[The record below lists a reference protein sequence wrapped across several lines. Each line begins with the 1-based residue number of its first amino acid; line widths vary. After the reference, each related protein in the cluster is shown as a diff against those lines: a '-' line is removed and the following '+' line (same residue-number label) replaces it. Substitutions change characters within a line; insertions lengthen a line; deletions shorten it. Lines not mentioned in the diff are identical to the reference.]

1 MLLSDQQ
8 TVGRNSQRFR
18 HRTSQATAFGGTALR
33 SALRQ
38 AGKATNLENAVNRL
52 IFFVAASFY
61 AVLIT
66 GCATNPTEFRDEIQK
81 AKSIT
86 IVCCDTTATA
96 SVQNT
101 LGMVLGG
108 GSGLL
113 ARSSIIGSKNSQT
126 DEFYRNAG
134 GQPLTLPLDFL
145 NALQI
150 ALSERG
156 YVAIV
161 QYPHSFDGSQN
172 TWSID
177 YSRVATQLI
186 LEVRYAG
193 QIAEHGSRYF
203 PTLAASFNVRRAS
216 DRKILNWGY
225 LATSD
230 SGLTS
235 PLVLGVERLRSPI
248 LSAIST
254 SGAVM
259 FAHIVTLDASQ
270 TVVGGEAQLM
280 KDARRLYVG
289 TETAN
294 RDMAKLLAKQI
305 GEPRPR

>member
-1 MLLSDQQ
+1 MNAQ
-8 TVGRNSQRFR
+8 TVRRNSKRFC
-18 HRTSQATAFGGTALR
+18 HLASQATAFGGTALR
-33 SALRQ
+33 SALSH
-38 AGKATNLENAVNRL
+38 NLESSLSRH
-52 IFFVAASFY
+52 ISSVATIVC
-61 AVLIT
+61 VLLMA
-66 GCATNPTEFRDEIQK
+66 GCASNPTEFRDEIQS

-86 IVCCDTTATA
+86 IVCCDTTASA

-113 ARSSIIGSKNSQT
+113 ARSAILGSKDART

-134 GQPLTLPLDFL
+134 GQPLMLPLDFV
-145 NALQI
+145 NALQS

-156 YVAIV
+156 YVATI
-161 QYPHSFDGSQN
+161 QFPQSFDGAQN
-172 TWSID
+172 IWSID
-177 YSRVATQLI
+177 YSKIATQLI

-203 PTLAASFNVRRAS
+203 PTLAASFNVRRVA
-216 DRKILNWGY
+216 DLKILNWGY

-230 SGLTS
+230 LGLTS

-254 SGAVM
+254 SGAIRY
-259 FAHIVTLDASQ
+259 AHIVPLSESQ
-270 TVVGGEAQLM
+270 TIVGGEAQLM
-280 KDARRLYVG
+280 KDARRMYVG

-305 GEPRPR
+305 GEPRPE